1 MLDRPE
7 DEVDPGTGEG
17 AAYGGPDSDAP
28 LFLLHPDD
36 GAPAEGNGAQHA
48 ETRANN
54 LANILKPVG
63 SIIIRFFRMAFSST
77 STWNAVASIVMA
89 VTTIFYT
96 VYAHRQ
102 WVAMSGQITV
112 MRDANGLT
120 QKALAENDNSLEQTL
135 DKMQGQIN
143 EMHTLATNAGTQAD
157 RTKDLAD
164 RMKDQANGTKTI
176 AGQAIIQAAAAQ
188 SAAETAARQTTL
200 FQKQMILEQRPYMK
214 IGAIVFFDI
223 DTDKEIQEPIIG
235 KALDVSVGYI
245 NKGKSQAAHFKVG
258 RFIAFGQT
266 AQAHY
271 LAKRPTPP
279 GESIV
284 MPDDGG
290 SVTAVSRRDDFQNQ
304 SIAWASK
311 SVIPWD
317 GSHPIYLFGNLFYE
331 DLFGSTYCTE
341 IAYEYIG
348 HNSWFIIPPSPANSC
363 QDHPNIEK

>member
-1 MLDRPE
+1 MIDRPE
-7 DEVDPGTGEG
+7 DEIDLGTGEG
-17 AAYGGPDSDAP
+17 TAYGGSDPDVP
-28 LFLLHPDD
+28 LVIQQ
-36 GAPAEGNGAQHA
+36 GAEAHSEENHSPKNKRTATEYLQYVFSRVRFRYERVRDRLSSHA
-48 ETRANN
+48 A
-54 LANILKPVG
+54 V
-63 SIIIRFFRMAFSST
+63 
-77 STWNAVASIVMA
+77 WNAIASITIA
-89 VTTIFYT
+89 IATIFYT
-96 VYAHRQ
+96 IYSHRQ

-120 QKALAENDNSLEQTL
+120 QRALDANDKSFQQTL
-135 DKMQGQIN
+135 IKMQGQID

-164 RMKDQANGTKTI
+164 RMKDQADGTKTI
-176 AGQAIIQAAAAQ
+176 AGQAIVQAAAAQ
-188 SAAETAARQTTL
+188 SAAETAARQTAL

-235 KALDVSVGYI
+235 KALDVSFGYI

-290 SVTAVSRRDDFQNQ
+290 SVTAVSRRDDLQNQ
-304 SIAWASK
+304 SSEWASK

-317 GSHPIYLFGNLFYE
+317 GSHPIFLFGNLFYE

-348 HNSWFIIPPSPANSC
+348 HNSWLIIPPSPANPC